1 MESKSI
7 RASQR
12 GVNAVWGI
20 LAIVALIVLA
30 IVFLVYPAYVLA
42 ILILFL
48 GLGLAGAGAAYFPA
62 HLKVVGIVGGI
73 VLMVLGA
80 ILAIVAASNGALR
93 L

>member
-1 MESKSI
+1 MGI
-7 RASQR
+7 RGER

-30 IVFLVYPAYVLA
+30 IVFLIYPAYILA

-48 GLGLAGAGAAYFPA
+48 GFGLTAAGAVYFPA
-62 HLKVVGIVGGI
+62 HLKIAGVIGGI